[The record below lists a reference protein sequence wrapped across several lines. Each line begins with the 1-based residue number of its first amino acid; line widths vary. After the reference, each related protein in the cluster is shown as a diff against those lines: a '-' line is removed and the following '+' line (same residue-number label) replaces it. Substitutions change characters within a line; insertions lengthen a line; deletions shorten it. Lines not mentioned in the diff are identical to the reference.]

1 MKTALSI
8 VGLAGLIIASCN
20 PFEPDQSV
28 VLGVSDLSAPAAI
41 TTGSSFAA
49 VLTVTLEN
57 GCLSFDRIEIQRSTS
72 DATITVWGKDAAA
85 GRKDVSC
92 PQNFRSETHTLQFNP
107 PFANTF
113 TMTVNRGRISPLM
126 ATVQVQ

>member
-28 VLGVSDLSAPAAI
+28 ILGVSNLDAPATI

-49 VLTVTLEN
+49 VLTVTLG
-57 GCLSFDRIEIQRSTS
+57 GCLSFDRIETQRSSS
-72 DATITVWGKDAAA
+72 DATITVWGKNAAA
-85 GRKDVSC
+85 GRKDVVC
-92 PQNFRSETHTLQFNP
+92 PQNVISENHTIQFNP

-113 TMTVNRGRISPLM
+113 TVTVNRGRISPLM
-126 ATVQVQ
+126 TTVQVQ